1 MKSRSRVAWL
11 GECARACWCPVG
23 PLSTFMWGRVG
34 VHGGR
39 LPTRL
44 TQRSLITERSWHLT
58 QNYNGGKSIESH
70 SSKASRV
77 ERHSRLQKVNGFQRA
92 MSLSLSHPHTHT
104 HSQAHPPK
112 CPPTSPSTSPPT
124 HKSTHPHAH
133 PQAHPHT
140 SPPTHTERSH
150 HLTTCS
156 ITRSTFD
163 SSYVLRKI
171 ARAWQTVFHWLI

>member
-11 GECARACWCPVG
+11 GDSARACVCPVG
-23 PLSTFMWGRVG
+23 PLSTFMWRRVG

-77 ERHSRLQKVNGFQRA
+77 ERHSPLQKVNGFQRA
-92 MSLSLSHPHTHT
+92 KSLSLSHPHTHPLT
-104 HSQAHPPK
+104 
-112 CPPTSPSTSPPT
+112 CPPTQIPT
-124 HKSTHPHAH
+124 HKPTHPQIHS
-133 PQAHPHT
+133 PTCPPT

-150 HLTTCS
+150 QLTTCS